1 MTKEEI
7 ALKHQKIC
15 DGVGVAISKGL
26 DCDRRLG
33 ESIAV
38 WQDGKVVI
46 FVSRPDTYPRSRND
60 LKNLE
65 AIAQYAI
72 PHQKP
77 TTANQEIHY
86 I

>member
-15 DGVGVAISKGL
+15 DGIGVAIGKGL

-38 WQDGKVVI
+38 WN
-46 FVSRPDTYPRSRND
+46 FVSRPDTYSRSRND

-65 AIAQYAI
+65 AIRSLAV
-72 PHQKP
+72 
-77 TTANQEIHY
+77 
-86 I
+86 